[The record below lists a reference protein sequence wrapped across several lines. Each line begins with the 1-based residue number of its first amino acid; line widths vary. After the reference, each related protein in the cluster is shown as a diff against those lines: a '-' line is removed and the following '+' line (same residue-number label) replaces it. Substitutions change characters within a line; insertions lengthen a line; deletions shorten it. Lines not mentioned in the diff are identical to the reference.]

1 MKKKQYSQSI
11 LRFLSLF
18 MLTVCM
24 VLGASLAVFA
34 AGEVKITTNLTDNFT
49 MRSERRN
56 VAVWARQDG
65 NKVDTTAV
73 LSKEDGTKVK
83 DLEGAWN
90 DSVQQSFVL
99 DMSGCEDGTYVITI
113 TDNSGSASISYTFT
127 YKSAQDGEWI
137 GQAVFSVE
145 AFTISQG
152 YIVEP
157 QLVDIYKGENAAKVL
172 DRVLTQNG
180 YTYERTGTL
189 ESSFYLSTIKGVN
202 LDPDTIELDET
213 VATIDSV
220 KSAFD
225 PSGYSEENGEYLLG
239 EFDFCYMSGWMY
251 CYNNV
256 FPNVGYADTYLND
269 QDVVRTQFTV
279 DYGGDIG
286 GSNSMGGGYDDVY
299 KVANKDNLTSLVA
312 TINSAD
318 NRSTLMKN
326 SAISNAFDGAYT
338 VLERIGSSQEEVD
351 AAYKTLGDAL
361 AAAGTS
367 EEDKNIEITLD
378 DSLTIDM
385 AAEGWEDLA
394 KIHYSYACK
403 SMVSAKDLSVDSSDK
418 DVATASLDRENRKIL
433 LKIYKNGETDIT
445 LNVKG
450 TTKSIH
456 VTVLNK
462 KPLPESLVL
471 TADGKEVTE
480 GTLNHYKNTPATI
493 QLTAQPTP
501 ADSWDY
507 ITWTSDKPGVAT
519 VSENGLVTT
528 VNKGTAVITAAYD
541 NGVTASYT
549 LTVKK
554 PATSISFNGVG
565 SSGKSLTR
573 LTSTWMYIGTDPY
586 DTSDELT
593 YTYSIQDPSIA
604 EILEKDDEDA
614 KVRINPVKVGT
625 TELTATCNERPELTV
640 TVKLNVSIGNN
651 EKKAIKVMDSINALG
666 TVTLDKKADVVAA
679 RTAYNKLSAASKA
692 FVTEEA
698 LKTLTDAE
706 AEITR
711 LETAKAAADEVTAK
725 ITALGTVSLDSKNAV
740 AEARNAYEAL
750 DATAK
755 TFVTEDTLKVLTD
768 AEAEIT
774 RLETAKAAAD
784 AVTVQITALGNVSLD
799 SKDAVVAARGAYDAL
814 TDEEK
819 TFVSEET
826 VKVLTDA
833 ETEIIRLE
841 AVKAKADAVS
851 VQMKSIGTVTL
862 DSKDAIMAAR
872 GAYDALTDEEK
883 GFVAEDALAAL
894 TEAETAYKALVDA
907 DETEKARVEAVKQ
920 KAGVVAAQIQ
930 ALGDVTLD
938 SKTAVEAAR
947 KAYDTLTAEEK
958 YYVPAEVV
966 KLLTGAETSITTQE
980 KTKEAKD
987 QADAAM
993 EKIKA
998 IGSVSLDSKEAID
1011 AARATYDSLSDEA
1024 KAMVPAETLKTLT
1037 DAEKTYTAKKD
1048 EAAAEETRVNNV
1060 KSQANAV
1067 IDQINGIG
1075 KVTSKS
1081 GSKVKAARKAYDAL
1095 SDEAKSYVDQ
1105 SKVNILTKAESSYT
1119 KAYAAAQKKKAQRY
1133 FKLNVSGRVNMTVK
1147 KSTSKIKASKLL
1159 TGDKITSWKS
1169 SNPKIVKVSSKG
1181 TFKPV
1186 RAGKATITVT
1196 TKFGA
1201 VQKFTVVVQKSAV
1214 KTESFKM
1221 KENTVTV
1228 KKGGKVKL
1236 IVVRNPITANDR
1248 ITFTSSNTKI
1258 AVVKADG
1265 NVYGKKKGTC
1275 KILVKA
1281 SNGKKR
1287 TVKVVVK

>member
-1 MKKKQYSQSI
+1 
-11 LRFLSLF
+11 
-18 MLTVCM
+18 
-24 VLGASLAVFA
+24 
-34 AGEVKITTNLTDNFT
+34 
-49 MRSERRN
+49 
-56 VAVWARQDG
+56 
-65 NKVDTTAV
+65 
-73 LSKEDGTKVK
+73 
-83 DLEGAWN
+83 
-90 DSVQQSFVL
+90 
-99 DMSGCEDGTYVITI
+99 
-113 TDNSGSASISYTFT
+113 
-127 YKSAQDGEWI
+127 
-137 GQAVFSVE
+137 
-145 AFTISQG
+145 
-152 YIVEP
+152 
-157 QLVDIYKGENAAKVL
+157 
-172 DRVLTQNG
+172 
-180 YTYERTGTL
+180 
-189 ESSFYLSTIKGVN
+189 
-202 LDPDTIELDET
+202 
-213 VATIDSV
+213 
-220 KSAFD
+220 
-225 PSGYSEENGEYLLG
+225 
-239 EFDFCYMSGWMY
+239 
-251 CYNNV
+251 
-256 FPNVGYADTYLND
+256 
-269 QDVVRTQFTV
+269 
-279 DYGGDIG
+279 
-286 GSNSMGGGYDDVY
+286 
-299 KVANKDNLTSLVA
+299 
-312 TINSAD
+312 
-318 NRSTLMKN
+318 
-326 SAISNAFDGAYT
+326 
-338 VLERIGSSQEEVD
+338 
-351 AAYKTLGDAL
+351 
-361 AAAGTS
+361 
-367 EEDKNIEITLD
+367 
-378 DSLTIDM
+378 
-385 AAEGWEDLA
+385 
-394 KIHYSYACK
+394 
-403 SMVSAKDLSVDSSDK
+403 
-418 DVATASLDRENRKIL
+418 
-433 LKIYKNGETDIT
+433 
-445 LNVKG
+445 
-450 TTKSIH
+450 
-456 VTVLNK
+456 
-462 KPLPESLVL
+462 
-471 TADGKEVTE
+471 
-480 GTLNHYKNTPATI
+480 
-493 QLTAQPTP
+493 
-501 ADSWDY
+501 
-507 ITWTSDKPGVAT
+507 
-519 VSENGLVTT
+519 
-528 VNKGTAVITAAYD
+528 
-541 NGVTASYT
+541 
-549 LTVKK
+549 
-554 PATSISFNGVG
+554 
-565 SSGKSLTR
+565 
-573 LTSTWMYIGTDPY
+573 
-586 DTSDELT
+586 
-593 YTYSIQDPSIA
+593 
-604 EILEKDDEDA
+604 
-614 KVRINPVKVGT
+614 
-625 TELTATCNERPELTV
+625 
-640 TVKLNVSIGNN
+640 
-651 EKKAIKVMDSINALG
+651 
-666 TVTLDKKADVVAA
+666 
-679 RTAYNKLSAASKA
+679 
-692 FVTEEA
+692 
-698 LKTLTDAE
+698 
-706 AEITR
+706 
-711 LETAKAAADEVTAK
+711 
-725 ITALGTVSLDSKNAV
+725 
-740 AEARNAYEAL
+740 
-750 DATAK
+750 
-755 TFVTEDTLKVLTD
+755 
-768 AEAEIT
+768 
-774 RLETAKAAAD
+774 
-784 AVTVQITALGNVSLD
+784 
-799 SKDAVVAARGAYDAL
+799 
-814 TDEEK
+814 
-819 TFVSEET
+819 
-826 VKVLTDA
+826 
-833 ETEIIRLE
+833 
-841 AVKAKADAVS
+841 
-851 VQMKSIGTVTL
+851 MKSIGTVTL